1 MKSANS
7 IKVIASRLNEIKEPN
22 HPFLRECEDDGRKG
36 VADLVKR
43 WTTNYQKQLAV
54 RERFEEMS
62 MFEQQL
68 QNEGFMEIA
77 GIDEVGRGP
86 LAGPVVASAVILPHG
101 FYLPGLDDSKKV
113 SEAKRESFYSIIMEQ
128 AVAVGTGLIHSE
140 EIDEINIY
148 QASKKAM
155 LAAIT
160 DLNRIP
166 DYLLIDAMELP
177 VPMPQMSLIKG
188 DSRSIS
194 IAAAS
199 IVAKV
204 TRDRMMK
211 EYSAEYPNYGFEKNM
226 GYGTA
231 AHLSGLDQYGVTP
244 WHRRSFAPV
253 KERLERSK

>member
-1 MKSANS
+1 MKTAKS
-7 IKVIASRLNEIKEPN
+7 IKDIATRLNEITEPN
-22 HPFLRECEDDGRKG
+22 HPFFRDCADDTRKG

-43 WTTNYQKQLAV
+43 WTTNYQKQIRI

-62 MFEQQL
+62 MYEQQL
-68 QNEGFMEIA
+68 QKEGFMEIS

-86 LAGPVVASAVILPHG
+86 LAGPVVAAAVILPQN

-113 SEAKRESFYSIIMEQ
+113 SEAKREAFYSIIVEQ

-140 EIDEINIY
+140 EIDQINIY

-160 DLNRIP
+160 DLNQAP

-177 VPMPQMSLIKG
+177 VPLPQMSLIKG

-211 EYSAEYPNYGFEKNM
+211 EYAAVYPNYGFEKNM

-231 AHLSGLDQYGVTP
+231 IHLSGLNQHGLTP

-253 KERLERSK
+253 KERLERS

>member
-1 MKSANS
+1 MKTANS
-7 IKVIASRLNEIKEPN
+7 IKNIALRLNEIKEPN
-22 HPFLRECEDDGRKG
+22 DPFLRECADDSRKG

-43 WTTNYQKQLAV
+43 WTTNYQKQLAI

-62 MFEQQL
+62 MFEHQL
-68 QNEGFMEIA
+68 QNEGFLEIA

-86 LAGPVVASAVILPHG
+86 LAGPVVASAVILPLG

-113 SEAKRESFYSIIMEQ
+113 SEAKREAFYSIIMEQ
-128 AVAVGTGLIHSE
+128 AIAVGTGLIHSE

-166 DYLLIDAMELP
+166 DYLLIDAMELA

-211 EYSAEYPNYGFEKNM
+211 EYSVEYPNYGFEKNM

-231 AHLSGLDQYGVTP
+231 VHLSGLDQYGVTP

-253 KERLERSK
+253 KERLERRT